1 MIAEL
6 LVPFVL
12 EILKAVDWLGVFLL
26 MTAESTLLPVPSEA
40 VLPFAG
46 YLIAQG
52 QMNLW
57 IALGA
62 ATIGTIAGSAISYA
76 IGKYLGRAVVVR
88 YGKYFLVTEHDLD
101 IAKNWFDKHGEKMI
115 FVCRFIPVIRHVIS
129 IPAGTA
135 EMNFKKFVLY
145 TAIGGLLWNAFLI
158 YVGMQLQKNWEVI
171 LQYSQWID
179 ILAIVVIVIAVIWFA
194 KSRIGKNEPSKKP
207 SSKKSRKK

>member
-12 EILKAVDWLGVFLL
+12 EILKAIDWLGVFLL

-46 YLIAQG
+46 YLVAQG

-57 IALGA
+57 VALA
-62 ATIGTIAGSAISYA
+62 SATIGTILGSAISYA
-76 IGKYLGRAVVVR
+76 IGKYLGRAVVAR
-88 YGKYFLVTEHDLD
+88 YGKYVLVTEHDLD

-115 FVCRFIPVIRHVIS
+115 FICRFIPVIRHVIS
-129 IPAGTA
+129 IPAGIA
-135 EMNFKKFVLY
+135 QMNFKKFILY

-158 YVGMQLQKNWEVI
+158 YVGMQLQQNWDVI
-171 LQYSQWID
+171 LKYSQWID
-179 ILAIVVIVIAVIWFA
+179 ILAIIVIVIAIAWFVGTKLKKDKIA
-194 KSRIGKNEPSKKP
+194 KKPDSKK
-207 SSKKSRKK
+207 KKK

>member
-1 MIAEL
+1 MIAEI

-12 EILKAVDWLGVFLL
+12 EILKAVDWFGVFIL

-57 IALGA
+57 IALAA
-62 ATIGTIAGSAISYA
+62 ATIGTITGAAISYA

-88 YGKYFLVTEHDLD
+88 YGKYILVTEHDLD
-101 IAKNWFDKHGEKMI
+101 IAKSWFDKHGEKMI
-115 FVCRFIPVIRHVIS
+115 FICRFIPIVRHVIS

-135 EMNFKKFVLY
+135 QMHFKKFLLY

-158 YVGMQLQKNWEVI
+158 YIGLQLQKNWEVI

-179 ILAIVVIVIAVIWFA
+179 ILAIIVIVIAIIWFV
-194 KSRIGKNEPSKKP
+194 KSRTGKNKPARKPTSKK
-207 SSKKSRKK
+207 KK